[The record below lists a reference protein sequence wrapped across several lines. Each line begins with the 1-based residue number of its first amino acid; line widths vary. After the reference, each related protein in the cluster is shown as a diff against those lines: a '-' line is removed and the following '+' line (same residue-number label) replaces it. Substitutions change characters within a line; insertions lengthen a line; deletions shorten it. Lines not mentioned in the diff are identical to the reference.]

1 MGKGN
6 NQFPTKQA
14 VGRVEW
20 FVIKLLDLVV
30 LAALLLLSTEA
41 ESAKV
46 DAGGRW
52 GKLWQFVACFCFVFF

>member
-1 MGKGN
+1 MGSGVTINFQPNK
-6 NQFPTKQA
+6 A

-30 LAALLLLSTEA
+30 LAALLLSTEV

-52 GKLWQFVACFCFVFF
+52 KKTLAIFLA